1 MPKTLDI
8 DGVRSESDED
18 LTKRQSNNGVKLT
31 RHGHEI
37 PRPKNCFLTYRN
49 EVAAK
54 LIEYGIDNNSRNISK
69 LVANL
74 WRHESENVKQ
84 RYRDK
89 AKQEKLKHQE
99 L

>member
-1 MPKTLDI
+1 MPNTLDI
-8 DGVRSESDED
+8 DGVSIKSDED
-18 LTKRQSNNGVKLT
+18 LKKGQLKDGRKLT

-37 PRPKNCFLTYRN
+37 PRPKNCFLSYRK
-49 EVAAK
+49 EVSSK

-74 WRHESENVKQ
+74 WRNESEDVRQ
-84 RYRDK
+84 HFRDI
-89 AKQEKLKHQE
+89 AEQEKLKHQK